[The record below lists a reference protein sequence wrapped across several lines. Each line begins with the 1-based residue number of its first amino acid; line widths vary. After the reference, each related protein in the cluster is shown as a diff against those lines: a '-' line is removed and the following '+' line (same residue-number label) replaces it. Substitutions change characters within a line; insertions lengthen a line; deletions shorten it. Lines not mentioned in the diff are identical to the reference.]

1 MEKPKTRPSWN
12 RGAAGLL
19 IGAVGITLLLL
30 ISMPVLSPKKPVP
43 DPAADAEAA
52 YQSLLA
58 RVTVEEGL
66 PETPAGPG
74 ESSPADAS
82 PAAAAD
88 SATGGAGDS
97 TPPED
102 RLVRDLFS
110 RSSYTPPRATA
121 AARPTTQAPLPPA
134 PPRLTGILIDG
145 SARRA
150 VLSGRVVAIGDEV
163 GGFRVLAIEPGR
175 VRLQRDETTYTLE
188 LKERP

>member
-1 MEKPKTRPSWN
+1 MEKPKPRPSWN

-30 ISMPVLSPKKPVP
+30 ISMPVFSPKKPVS

-66 PETPAGPG
+66 PETPAASG
-74 ESSPADAS
+74 ESPPADGS
-82 PAAAAD
+82 PAAAD
-88 SATGGAGDS
+88 SAAGGAGDS
-97 TPPED
+97 LQPED
-102 RLVRDLFS
+102 RLVGDLFS
-110 RSSYTPPRATA
+110 RTPSAPPRAAT
-121 AARPTTQAPLPPA
+121 AARPATQAPLPPA
-134 PPRLTGILIDG
+134 PPQLTGILIDG

-150 VLSGRVVAIGDEV
+150 VLSGRLVAIGDEV

-175 VRLQRDETTYTLE
+175 VRLQRGETTYTLE